1 VVQTRYQWMYVYA
14 FVHPLSGRTVW
25 LLLPWVNV
33 TVMNLALQEFAQSV
47 GAGPTK
53 HIALVLDRAGW
64 HNSPQLVI
72 PEGLHFIF
80 LPPYSPELQPSER
93 L

>member
-53 HIALVLDRAGW
+53 HIALVRG
-64 HNSPQLVI
+64 SR
-72 PEGLHFIF
+72 
-80 LPPYSPELQPSER
+80 R
-93 L
+93 LA